1 MNQSVSGGDD
11 RALPSGEHSRPHRNL
26 KRQTP
31 GLPPPPAPPGP
42 FLTEAPRRLLRTPLA
57 CPQPLSPP
65 ARSPNSDAG
74 TGDSMCV
81 CGERALSPPLR
92 PSPQPPPQPPN
103 GRASRPAPAP
113 NGRTSRPGPAPNC
126 RASRPA
132 PRVAAEGG

>member
-42 FLTEAPRRLLRTPLA
+42 FLTEAPRRL
-57 CPQPLSPP
+57 SGHHSP
-65 ARSPNSDAG
+65 ARSLLAPPPGPQTATRG
-74 TGDSMCV
+74 QETVCV
-81 CGERALSPPLR
+81 CVENGRSAR
-92 PSPQPPPQPPN
+92 PSGHRLKPPPQPPN